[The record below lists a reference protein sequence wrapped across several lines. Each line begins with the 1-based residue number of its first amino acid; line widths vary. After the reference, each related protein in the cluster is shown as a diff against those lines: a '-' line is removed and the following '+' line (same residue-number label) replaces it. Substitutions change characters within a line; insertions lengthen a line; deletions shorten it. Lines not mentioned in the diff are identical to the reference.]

1 MKIICK
7 KSDII
12 NGVNIALRA
21 VQSKTTMP
29 ILECIVIRAN
39 GNNIKMITN
48 DMEIAIETVVKGEI
62 VNEGSIAIN
71 AKLFS
76 DIIRKIPDE
85 ADITI
90 ETNNYYVTTI
100 TWGKSKEISIVSKS
114 DEEFPDLPTVEKREA
129 LVISQFSL
137 KEILRQTVFCI
148 SDNESQKIMTG
159 ELFEINGNQLR
170 VVALDGHRIAIRN
183 LELKNEYKPTKVI
196 IPGKTLNE
204 IMKIL
209 SGEADRDVA
218 IYFTQTHVMFE
229 FEETIVLS
237 RLIEGEYY
245 KINQMLSGDYETK
258 IKINRKEMEGAI
270 DRSTLLLKETD
281 KKPIILDIKDFNMN
295 LKVNSQL
302 GAMTEDIDINKEGK
316 DILIGF
322 NPKFMLEVLRVIDDE
337 IINIYMNN
345 SKAPCF
351 IKNDEENY
359 MYLILPINFNAV
371 R

>member
-7 KSDII
+7 KADIM
-12 NGVNIALRA
+12 NGVNISLRA

-29 ILECIVIRAN
+29 ILDCIVIRAN
-39 GNNIKMITN
+39 GNNIKFITN
-48 DMEIAIETVVKGEI
+48 DMEIAIETVVPGEI
-62 VNEGSIAIN
+62 INEGSIAIN

-76 DIIRKIPDE
+76 DIVRKLPDN
-85 ADITI
+85 DITI
-90 ETNNYYVTTI
+90 ETNNYYMTTI
-100 TWGKSKEISIVSKS
+100 TCEKLEFSLVSKS
-114 DEEFPDLPTVEKREA
+114 DEEFPDLPTVEKKEA

-159 ELFEINGNQLR
+159 EFFEIEGNNLR
-170 VVALDGHRIAIRN
+170 VVALDGHRIAIRSI
-183 LELKNEYKPTKVI
+183 ELKNEYKPTKVI

-204 IMKIL
+204 ITKIL
-209 SGEADRDVA
+209 SGEVDNDVA
-218 IYFTQTHVMFE
+218 IYFTKTHVMFE
-229 FEETIVLS
+229 FENTIVLS

-245 KINQMLSGDYETK
+245 KINQMLAGDYETK
-258 IKINRKEMEGAI
+258 LKINRREFADAI
-270 DRSTLLLKETD
+270 DRSTLLVKETD

-295 LKVNSQL
+295 LKVNSQI
-302 GAMTEDIDINKEGK
+302 GAMNEDIEIEKEGK

-337 IINIYMNN
+337 EISIYMTN

-351 IKNDEENY
+351 IKNEAENY
-359 MYLILPINFNAV
+359 IYLVLPINFNAV